1 MAAFEGPRGLSE
13 TEARRLLVEHGPNL
27 LGDARRIPLWKQL
40 FQIVRE
46 PTILLLCVCG
56 GVYLAIGDLEE
67 GLLLCGSVGV
77 VIGITFFQER
87 KTGNAIEALRE
98 LSSPRALVVRDG
110 VEKRI
115 ASSEVVPGDV
125 VVFFR
130 SQSSGE
136 QLVFPTDDDG
146 ELLCIREPNV
156 LAVVSGLGRATGI
169 VAVDGAEY
177 VQ

>member
-1 MAAFEGPRGLSE
+1 MSNEGIKYTPLYD
-13 TEARRLLVEHGPNL
+13 RLLVRVL
-27 LGDARRIPLWKQL
+27 DAGDRTKGGLYIPSMALDNTPWMRGEVIAVGNGRL
-40 FQIVRE
+40 MS
-46 PTILLLCVCG
+46 
-56 GVYLAIGDLEE
+56 D
-67 GLLLCGSVGV
+67 GSQVPLTV
-77 VIGITFFQER
+77 
-87 KTGNAIEALRE
+87 K
-98 LSSPRALVVRDG
+98 
-110 VEKRI
+110 
-115 ASSEVVPGDV
+115 PGDV